1 MTTKDKIK
9 SIIEKAVK
17 KTLKGKGERMARA
30 RTSEA
35 SGSATAERSELINL
49 EYPAD
54 VSHGD
59 YAANIAMKLGKI
71 MQKNPREIAEQIV
84 KNISK
89 NILIE
94 KVEIAGPGFINFFIS
109 EKVLKNEI
117 SKVIKEKTKYGR
129 SNTGKNKKIIVE
141 YSAPNIAKPLGV
153 HHLLS
158 TVIGQTLN
166 NILSYIGY
174 KTISINH
181 IGDWGT
187 QFGKLIYAYKK
198 WGKKDVLDK
207 DPINEMLKL
216 YVKFHDEAEKDPKLE
231 DFARKEFKDFEEG
244 DKENRKLWKW
254 FVDESLKEIN
264 KTYKKLS
271 GIKFDFTLG
280 ESFYEDKMADILAE
294 GKKKKIFVE
303 GDEGSYIAKFS
314 DENISPLVIQKKDGA
329 TLYSTRDMA
338 TLKYRISRWHPE
350 KIVYVVDMA
359 QNMYFKQLFDIAK
372 RFSWYNDEAVH
383 VSFGRMRMENMQMS
397 TRKGNIILLDQ
408 VIEEAV
414 KRARKIIEEK
424 SPNLKNKD
432 KVAEIVGIG
441 SVKYNILSQNRT
453 TDIVFDW
460 DKMLS
465 LEGNSAPYMQYT
477 YARAHSI
484 LRKAKTAKVSGK
496 QVENKTEVAEK
507 TSQLLRMI
515 PKFEEH
521 LIHSAKEYR
530 PNLLCQYLYELAQK
544 FNSFYNSVPVLTA
557 KEPKDRLFRLKVA
570 QSVSQ
575 ILQNG
580 LALLGVNVVEEM

>member
-1 MTTKDKIK
+1 MTIKEQIK
-9 SIIEKAVK
+9 SIIKKAVE
-17 KTLKGKGERMARA
+17 KTLKGN
-30 RTSEA
+30 SEM
-35 SGSATAERSELINL
+35 INV
-49 EYPAD
+49 EYPTDAA
-54 VSHGD
+54 HGD

-84 KNISK
+84 KNIPK
-89 NILIE
+89 NTLIQ

-109 EKVLKNEI
+109 EKALKSEML
-117 SKVIKEKTKYGR
+117 KVMKEKAKYGK
-129 SNTGKNKKIIVE
+129 SNEGKKKTVIVE
-141 YSAPNIAKPLGV
+141 YSSPNIAKPLGV

-158 TVIGQTLN
+158 TIIGQTLN
-166 NILSYIGY
+166 NILGYVGY

-198 WGKKDVLDK
+198 WGKKEILEK
-207 DPINEMLKL
+207 NPINEMLKL
-216 YVKFHDEAEKDPKLE
+216 YVKFHDEAEKDVKLE
-231 DFARKEFKDFEEG
+231 DYARKEFKDFEEG

-254 FVDESLKEIN
+254 FVAESLKDIN

-280 ESFYEDKMADILAE
+280 ESFYEDKMGDLLTE

-303 GDEGSYIAKFS
+303 GDEGSYIAKFE
-314 DENISPLVIQKKDGA
+314 DENMSPLVIQKKDGA
-329 TLYSTRDMA
+329 TLYATRDMT
-338 TLKYRISRWHPE
+338 TLQYRINRWHPE
-350 KIVYVVDMA
+350 RILYVVDMA
-359 QNMYFKQLFDIAK
+359 QNMYFKQLFETAK
-372 RFSWYNDEAVH
+372 RFSWYKDEGFH
-383 VSFGRMRMENMQMS
+383 VSFGRMRMEDMQMS

-408 VIEEAV
+408 VLEEAI
-414 KRARKIIEEK
+414 KRAKGIIEEK

-432 KVAEIVGIG
+432 EVAEIVGVG

-477 YARAHSI
+477 YARARSI
-484 LRKAKTAKVSGK
+484 LRKAKTAQVPGKMAEDKEEVS
-496 QVENKTEVAEK
+496 EK
-507 TSQLLRMI
+507 ISQLLRAI
-515 PKFEEH
+515 PKFKES
-521 LIHSAKEYR
+521 LSYSAHEYK

-557 KEPKDRLFRLKVA
+557 SEPKEKLFRLEIVE
-570 QSVSQ
+570 SVSQ

-580 LALLGVNVVEEM
+580 LALLGVAVVEEM

>member
-1 MTTKDKIK
+1 MTIKEQVK
-9 SIIEKAVK
+9 SILQKAVEKA
-17 KTLKGKGERMARA
+17 LKIDVE
-30 RTSEA
+30 TS
-35 SGSATAERSELINL
+35 I
-49 EYPAD
+49 EYPTEI
-54 VSHGD
+54 SHGD
-59 YAANIAMKLGKI
+59 YATNIAMRLAKT
-71 MQKNPREIAEQIV
+71 MQKNPREIAEQIA
-84 KNISK
+84 KNIQK
-89 NILIE
+89 NTLIE

-109 EKVLKNEI
+109 EKALRGEMSKVLK
-117 SKVIKEKTKYGR
+117 EKAKYGKC
-129 SNTGKNKKIIVE
+129 NEGKKKTVIVE
-141 YSAPNIAKPLGV
+141 YSSPNIAKPLGV

-158 TVIGQTLN
+158 TIIGQTLN
-166 NILSYIGY
+166 NILGYVGY

-198 WGKKDVLDK
+198 WGKKEILEK

-216 YVKFHDEAEKDPKLE
+216 YVKFHDEAEKAPELE
-231 DFARKEFKDFEEG
+231 DLARKEFKDFEEG
-244 DKENRKLWKW
+244 DKENRKLWEW
-254 FVDESLKEIN
+254 FVKESLKDIN

-280 ESFYEDKMADILAE
+280 ESFYEDKMNDLLEE

-303 GDEGSYIAKFS
+303 GDEGSYIAKFD
-314 DENISPLVIQKKDGA
+314 DENMSPLVIQKKDGA
-329 TLYSTRDMA
+329 TLYSTRDMT
-338 TLKYRISRWHPE
+338 TLKYRINRWHPE
-350 KIVYVVDMA
+350 KILYVVDMA
-359 QNMYFKQLFDIAK
+359 QNMYFKQLFKTAE
-372 RFSWYNDEAVH
+372 RFPWYKNEGFH
-383 VSFGRMRMENMQMS
+383 VSFGRMRMEDMQMS

-408 VIEEAV
+408 VLAEAI
-414 KRARKIIEEK
+414 KRAKKIIEEK

-432 KVAEIVGIG
+432 KVSEIVGIG
-441 SVKYNILSQNRT
+441 AVKYNILSQNRA

-484 LRKAKTAKVSGK
+484 LRKAKTAKKEGK
-496 QVENKTEVAEK
+496 TIENNPAMRDEIEEK
-507 TSQLLRMI
+507 TSQLLRAI
-515 PKFEEH
+515 PKFKEQ
-521 LIHSAKEYR
+521 LIFSAHEYK

-557 KEPKDRLFRLKVA
+557 KEPKERLFRLKLT

-580 LALLGVNVVEEM
+580 LALLGVAVVEEM

>member
-1 MTTKDKIK
+1 MTIKEQVK
-9 SIIEKAVK
+9 SILEKAVS
-17 KTLKGKGERMARA
+17 KTLKRNEPIDMA
-30 RTSEA
+30 
-35 SGSATAERSELINL
+35 
-49 EYPAD
+49 YPAD
-54 VSHGD
+54 ISHGD

-71 MQKNPREIAEQIV
+71 MQKNPREIAAQIV
-84 KNISK
+84 KNIPKNTLISK
-89 NILIE
+89 I
-94 KVEIAGPGFINFFIS
+94 EIAGPGFINFFIS
-109 EKVLKNEI
+109 EKALKSEMLKVLK
-117 SKVIKEKTKYGR
+117 EKAKYGKC
-129 SNTGKNKKIIVE
+129 NEGKKKKVIVE

-158 TVIGQTLN
+158 TVIGQTIN
-166 NILSYIGY
+166 NILGCIGY

-198 WGKKDVLDK
+198 WGKKEILEK

-254 FVDESLKEIN
+254 FVAESLKDIN

-303 GDEGSYIAKFS
+303 GDEGSYIAKFE
-314 DENISPLVIQKKDGA
+314 DENMSPLVIQKKDGA
-329 TLYSTRDMA
+329 TLYSTRDIT
-338 TLKYRISRWHPE
+338 TLHYRINHWHPE

-359 QNMYFKQLFDIAK
+359 QNMYFKQLFDVAK
-372 RFSWYNDEAVH
+372 RFSWYKNEAVH
-383 VSFGRMRMENMQMS
+383 VSFGRMRMADMQMS
-397 TRKGNIILLDQ
+397 TRKGNIILLDK
-408 VIEEAV
+408 VLEEAI

-432 KVAEIVGIG
+432 AVAEIVGIG

-477 YARAHSI
+477 YARARSI
-484 LRKAKTAKVSGK
+484 LRKAKMAKSSGK
-496 QVENKTEVAEK
+496 TVEDKAEILEK
-507 TSQLLRMI
+507 TSQLLRTI
-515 PKFEEH
+515 PKFKEE
-521 LIHSAKEYR
+521 LIYSAREYK

-557 KEPKDRLFRLKVA
+557 KEPKDRLFRLKVVE
-570 QSVSQ
+570 SVSQ

-580 LALLGVNVVEEM
+580 LDLLGVAVVEEM